1 MHDAA
6 AVGALSHTTAI
17 ADVDFATADA
27 IYLAGGHGTCAD
39 FVDNATL
46 KAAIETVY
54 GAGKPV
60 AADCHGPIALAQC
73 VKADG
78 SPLVAGGPVTGFSD
92 SEEAA
97 VGLTEVVPFLIEAKF
112 KEQGGEYVSAADWN
126 SQIAVAGNLYTG
138 QVRSKREREGERERR
153 GFYVQATVQRVSTAC
168 SMLNDPTKLSS
179 ATRHI
184 YF

>member
-17 ADVDFATADA
+17 ADVDFATVDA
-27 IYLAGGHGTCAD
+27 VYLAGGHGTCAD

-97 VGLTEVVPFLIEAKF
+97 VGLTDVVPFLIETKF

-138 QVRSKREREGERERR
+138 QVRPKRERGGGERR
-153 GFYVQATVQRVSTAC
+153 GFYVQATVQRVC
-168 SMLNDPTKLSS
+168 IVRDQ
-179 ATRHI
+179 TRVRLVI
-184 YF
+184 LEYIV